1 LDLSLPFSGTSRDL
15 ELKENSWELIVTA
28 KERNMQKQS
37 FELQLS
43 QNIF

>member
-1 LDLSLPFSGTSRDL
+1 LDLALPFSGTSRDL
-15 ELKENSWELIVTA
+15 ELKKNSWELKVTA
-28 KERNMQKQS
+28 KESIMQKQS